1 MNNTKEHIFLRRV
14 IHILYKSFPNARH
27 NHTTMER
34 TGLRVPFHVF
44 SCADRLRTS
53 NPAGCVFQPS
63 YVLMVVFFLLFS
75 GGTGI
80 MTARFDFRKPLRSK
94 RDILN
99 ACYADVLQIWSA
111 PEEVEII
118 DG

>member
-1 MNNTKEHIFLRRV
+1 
-14 IHILYKSFPNARH
+14 
-27 NHTTMER
+27 
-34 TGLRVPFHVF
+34 
-44 SCADRLRTS
+44 
-53 NPAGCVFQPS
+53 
-63 YVLMVVFFLLFS
+63 
-75 GGTGI
+75 